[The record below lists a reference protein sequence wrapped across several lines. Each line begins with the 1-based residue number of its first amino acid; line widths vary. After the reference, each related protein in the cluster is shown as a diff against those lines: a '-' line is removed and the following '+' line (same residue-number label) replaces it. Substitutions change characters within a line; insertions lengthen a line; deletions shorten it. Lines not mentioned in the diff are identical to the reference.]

1 MAKSTFRCRLIT
13 PESQVCDDPAVGAV
27 IPAWDGLIGVLPNRA
42 PMVMQMGIGELRID
56 FPDSG
61 TVRGGSRSF
70 FVDDGFVQMVD
81 NELTILAA
89 SAIAAEK
96 LNESEAQAELSAA
109 NARKTD
115 GLAAA
120 DADRI
125 RAARTRAAVKLT
137 LARSVRGRGGI

>member
-1 MAKSTFRCRLIT
+1 
-13 PESQVCDDPAVGAV
+13 
-27 IPAWDGLIGVLPNRA
+27 
-42 PMVMQMGIGELRID
+42 MGIGELRID